1 MHSNE
6 FERDEFA
13 SPLFRKTTRSNG
25 SNCEPTVYA
34 QNFRAIVQEGKET
47 EKDQDP
53 SQQIKVKQLEE
64 DEEEAGDL
72 VGTYHDQLINERLY
86 D

>member
-1 MHSNE
+1 M
-6 FERDEFA
+6 
-13 SPLFRKTTRSNG
+13 
-25 SNCEPTVYA
+25 
-34 QNFRAIVQEGKET
+34 QEGKET